1 MYRALYRK
9 YRPSTFSDVV
19 GQNHI
24 TQTLM
29 NAVSAGKT
37 SHAYLF
43 TGSRGTGKTSCAKIL
58 AKAVNCEHTV
68 NGNPCNEC
76 SICKGIDNGSILDVV
91 EIDAAS
97 NNSVDNIRDL
107 REEANFT
114 PANARYRV
122 YIIDEVHMLSVGA
135 FNSLLKTLEEP
146 PEHVKFILATTEVHK
161 LPSTILSRCQRFDF
175 KRIPPE
181 SIAERLK
188 EVAEK
193 ENMQLSDDGAMLIA
207 RIADGA
213 MRDALSLLD
222 RCVSH
227 DGAID
232 SAVVAENSGLAGR
245 EYIFTLSDCILQ
257 KDAAKALEIINRL
270 YNDSCDMERLI
281 TELTNHFRNLMI
293 SKAVKDFHKM
303 LICSQN
309 EIEIIRRQSDSTTL
323 AVIMSCIDI
332 LTSSAANMKQGA
344 NRRTVAELSIIRLCT
359 PSLDADVNSLVRRIS
374 ELEKA
379 VANGISVAPQKAVVP
394 TLSSEPVSV
403 PKPIEKPIETK
414 KEPEI
419 TEKAEPVQ
427 AMTPKAEE
435 KKAVPQPEPPKAVKE
450 EPPQSN
456 AGATVPFTKWP
467 EVTEK
472 LFAENKSL
480 IAMLTGSSAYIYG
493 NKFLLIKGSPVLELY
508 LKTGEYSKIIKQAVF
523 DVTGKSYSLG
533 VYNNAPQETEKN
545 PLSDLVSRAKQLGIK
560 VEGE

>member
-76 SICKGIDNGSILDVV
+76 SICKGIDSGSVLDVV

-114 PANARYRV
+114 PANAKYRV

-188 EVAEK
+188 EVAER

-227 DGAID
+227 EGVID
-232 SAVVAENSGLAGR
+232 SSVVAKNSGLAGR
-245 EYIFTLSDCILQ
+245 EYIFTLADCILQ
-257 KDAAKALEIINRL
+257 KDASKALEILNGL
-270 YNDSCDMERLI
+270 YNDSCDMERLVI
-281 TELTNHFRNLMI
+281 ELTNHFRNLMI
-293 SKAVKDFHKM
+293 SKAVKDFERM

-309 EIEIIRRQSDSTTL
+309 EIDIIRRQSDSTTL
-323 AVIMSCIDI
+323 ATIMSCIDV
-332 LTSSAANMKQGA
+332 LTSSAADMKQGA
-344 NRRTVAELSIIRLCT
+344 NRRTVAELCIIRLCT
-359 PSLDADVNSLVRRIS
+359 PALDVDVNSLIRRIS

-379 VANGISVAPQKAVVP
+379 VANGISVKAAPPVQVNDTV
-394 TLSSEPVSV
+394 SEPVPV
-403 PKPIEKPIETK
+403 KMNETKQEEPKPAETVQEIK
-414 KEPEI
+414 TEQPKEPVGGLTEPRQ
-419 TEKAEPVQ
+419 TEKAE
-427 AMTPKAEE
+427 KN
-435 KKAVPQPEPPKAVKE
+435 EPM
-450 EPPQSN
+450 QSN
-456 AGATVPFTKWP
+456 TGVTVPFTKWP

-480 IAMLTGSSAYIYG
+480 IAMLSGSSAYIYD

-523 DVTGKSYSLG
+523 DTTGRSYSLG
-533 VYNNAPQETEKN
+533 VYNNVPKEDNKN
-545 PLSDLVSRAKQLGIK
+545 PLQGLVSRAKQLGIK

>member
-29 NAVSAGKT
+29 NAVSSGKT

-76 SICKGIDNGSILDVV
+76 SICKGIDSGSVLDVV

-114 PANARYRV
+114 PANAKYRV

-188 EVAEK
+188 EVAER

-227 DGAID
+227 EGVID
-232 SAVVAENSGLAGR
+232 SSVVAKNSGLAGR
-245 EYIFTLSDCILQ
+245 EYIFTLADCILQ
-257 KDAAKALEIINRL
+257 KDASKALEILNGL
-270 YNDSCDMERLI
+270 YNDSCDMERLVI
-281 TELTNHFRNLMI
+281 ELTNHFRNLMI
-293 SKAVKDFHKM
+293 SKAVKDFERM

-309 EIEIIRRQSDSTTL
+309 EIDIIRRQSDSTTL
-323 AVIMSCIDI
+323 ATIMSCIDV
-332 LTSSAANMKQGA
+332 LTSSAADMKQGA
-344 NRRTVAELSIIRLCT
+344 NRRTVAELCIIRLCT
-359 PSLDADVNSLVRRIS
+359 PALDVDVNSLIRRIS

-379 VANGISVAPQKAVVP
+379 VANGVSVKVGSPVQVKDTAP
-394 TLSSEPVSV
+394 EPVPAKTV
-403 PKPIEKPIETK
+403 NETKQEEPKPAETVQEIK
-414 KEPEI
+414 NEQPKEPIGGLTEPRQ
-419 TEKAEPVQ
+419 TEKAEK
-427 AMTPKAEE
+427 T
-435 KKAVPQPEPPKAVKE
+435 EPL
-450 EPPQSN
+450 QSN
-456 AGATVPFTKWP
+456 AGVTVPFTKWP

-480 IAMLTGSSAYIYG
+480 IAMLSGSSAYIYD

-523 DVTGKSYSLG
+523 DITGRSYSLG
-533 VYNNAPQETEKN
+533 VYNNAPKEDNKN
-545 PLSDLVSRAKQLGIK
+545 PLQGLVSRAKQLGIK